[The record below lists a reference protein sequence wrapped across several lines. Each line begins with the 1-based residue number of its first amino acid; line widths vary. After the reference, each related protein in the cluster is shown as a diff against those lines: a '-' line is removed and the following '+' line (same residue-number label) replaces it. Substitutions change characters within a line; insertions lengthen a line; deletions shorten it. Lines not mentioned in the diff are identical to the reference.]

1 MDLVQKS
8 QWQSERAARL
18 HRICQLIQ
26 KRVAKG
32 QPLLRAIR
40 TFSRRWNGLPFRTD
54 PSHRYALNVSTL
66 YRHWRKWRLFGETPA
81 AFRLHYFSA
90 ARRIPAP
97 VLVRFVDL
105 VSKQE
110 FPSLRAGWR
119 ALCGNGQKPK
129 LGYHSLYWNLPRGSF
144 SEFKRCWKVIRNA
157 RLQIGMLRVK
167 YTAEIRARVPDR
179 LPRRRA
185 VAERAFDI

>member
-18 HRICQLIQ
+18 HRICEFI
-26 KRVAKG
+26 KARVAKG

-40 TFSRRWNGLPFRTD
+40 TFSRRWNQKPFKSD

-66 YRHWRKWRLFGETPA
+66 YRHYRKWRLFGETPA
-81 AFRLHYFSA
+81 AFRLNYFST

-97 VLVRFVDL
+97 VLVRFVEL

-110 FPSLRAGWR
+110 FPSFRAAWQ
-119 ALCGNGQKPK
+119 AFCVKGQKPK
-129 LGYHSLYWNLPRGSF
+129 LGYHSLLWSLPRGSF
-144 SEFKRCWKVIRNA
+144 AEFKRCWKAIRKA
-157 RLQIGMLRVK
+157 WLQIGMLRIK
-167 YTAEIRARVPDR
+167 YTAEIRAHVPDR

-185 VAERAFDI
+185 GAEGNFEI